1 MKTGF
6 LDVNGAQIWY
16 EEMGE
21 GKAVT
26 FVHAGIANARMWD
39 TQMQPFA
46 EKYRV
51 IRFDMRGFG
60 QSELP
65 AGPGSLSDDIRGVL
79 DALGV
84 EKSALVGCSMG
95 GSASLD
101 FALKHPD
108 RVAAL
113 VLVGTGMSGQP
124 DEVDPDEELFRERME
139 AAEKSGDVDALNE
152 LEMQLWVDGP
162 TRKPEQVAP
171 GVREAVTEM
180 NRINVQRMSEWEHF
194 EPMPLDPPAAKRLG
208 EVHAPTLLIVGSGD
222 ISGVQK
228 TIDTLA
234 SNISGARKVVMEG
247 LAHVPNMERPEE
259 FNSTILEF
267 LAPIW

>member
-39 TQMQPFA
+39 TQIQPFA

-84 EKSALVGCSMG
+84 EKSAVVGCSMG
-95 GSASLD
+95 GGASLD
-101 FALKHPD
+101 FTLKHPD

-113 VLVGTGMSGQP
+113 VLVGTGMSGQAEEIFP
-124 DEVDPDEELFRERME
+124 DEAPFIEKME
-139 AAEKSGDVDALNE
+139 AAEKAGDLDGVNE
-152 LEMQLWVDGP
+152 LDMQLWVDGP
-162 TRKPEQVAP
+162 SRKPEQVAP
-171 GVREAVTEM
+171 GVREAVAEM
-180 NRINVQRMSEWEHF
+180 NRVNVQRAKEWDHY
-194 EPMPLDPPAAKRLG
+194 EPKPLDPPASQRLD
-208 EVHAPTLLIVGSGD
+208 EVHTPTLLIVGSED
-222 ISGVQK
+222 IMGVQK

-234 SNISGARKVVMEG
+234 SGVAGARKVVMQG

-259 FNSTILEF
+259 FNQTVLEF